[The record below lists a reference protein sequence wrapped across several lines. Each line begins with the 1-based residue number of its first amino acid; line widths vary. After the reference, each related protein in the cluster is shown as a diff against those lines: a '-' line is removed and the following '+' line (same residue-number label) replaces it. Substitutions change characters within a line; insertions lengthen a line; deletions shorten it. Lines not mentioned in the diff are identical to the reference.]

1 VRARYQSCHARE
13 PVGGSSVGAG
23 PAQNHPPRR
32 RVARGRGDAVQVRLA
47 CTAVVA
53 WCTSAFGLAEPSRS
67 VGESSQRVGVRGFCR
82 ISWREAAGV
91 AYSSVAAAYSI

>member
-1 VRARYQSCHARE
+1 MLGSQLGR
-13 PVGGSSVGAG
+13 SSVGAG

-32 RVARGRGDAVQVRLA
+32 RVARGRSDAVQVRRARTAMVA
-47 CTAVVA
+47 C
-53 WCTSAFGLAEPSRS
+53 CTSPCGLAEPSRS

-82 ISWREAAGV
+82 ISWRDAADV